1 MAESK
6 AKKYKSHDVVL
17 KVETKKGKQNVAY
30 DVTPASFHTVNF
42 EGAKVSGEAY
52 YVEKSVKL
60 GASK

>member
-6 AKKYKSHDVVL
+6 AKKFKSHDVVL
-17 KVETKKGKQNVAY
+17 KVQTKKGKQQVTY

-42 EGAKVSGEAY
+42 EGAKVSGEDY
-52 YVEKSVKL
+52 YVDKAVKL